1 MSKKGSDDNKL
12 REELDAEKEGRQ
24 EVRNLYEHQMA
35 INDKLN
41 TELDGAMKEC
51 EKLGQLLDENQDEI
65 NSLNEEASKLRQ
77 ELEMA
82 KNV

>member
-1 MSKKGSDDNKL
+1 MSKKGFDDNKL

-51 EKLGQLLDENQDEI
+51 EKLG
-65 NSLNEEASKLRQ
+65 
-77 ELEMA
+77 
-82 KNV
+82 